1 MIFVLHCRLNP
12 GQAERLPLFRA
23 EHRSYVPKTPVKIL
37 AVGPTLPDGE
47 GPPIGGL
54 YILEAESREAVEAF
68 YAGEP
73 YAREGIWTRTL
84 LERIDIR
91 L

>member
-1 MIFVLHCRLNP
+1 MNP

-23 EHRSYVPKTPVKIL
+23 EHRAYAASAPVKIL
-37 AVGPTLPDGE
+37 AVGPTLPDGA
-47 GPPIGGL
+47 GPPIGGV
-54 YILEAESREAVEAF
+54 YIFEADSRESAEAF

-73 YAREGIWTRTL
+73 YAREGLWTRTL
-84 LERIDIR
+84 LERIDIH